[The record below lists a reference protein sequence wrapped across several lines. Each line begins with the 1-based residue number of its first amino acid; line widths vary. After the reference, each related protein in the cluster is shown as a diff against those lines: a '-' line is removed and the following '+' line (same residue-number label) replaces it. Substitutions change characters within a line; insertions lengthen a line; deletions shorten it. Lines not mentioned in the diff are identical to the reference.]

1 MAKKDIEGLFGQLNK
16 SLKKLYFGKYGAG
29 VRRQKQ
35 EIDDFFMI
43 LAFSEI
49 MGIENP
55 FAFYTLEILT
65 DLMPNFHQWH
75 KKMGMQRSC
84 FDSFPCACCC

>member
-1 MAKKDIEGLFGQLNK
+1 MKTFEQFFGFFNQRLEN
-16 SLKKLYFGKYGAG
+16 LYFIKYGAAI
-29 VRRQKQ
+29 RRQKR

-43 LAFSEI
+43 VTFSEM

-55 FAFYTLEILT
+55 FAFYTLEMLA
-65 DLMPNFHQWH
+65 DLMPKFHDWH
-75 KKMGMQRSC
+75 QRMGLEYSC